1 MNLILKKPLLSIIT
15 LLFIQVTLAQ
25 TNNTLIIEG
34 NRIWIRE
41 FPKTGKVVFT
51 LNEGALCKVL
61 EKGEEQVIRGNQ
73 DFWYKIEHEGKLG
86 WVFGSQSNI
95 KQKASLNNFQPFLD
109 YFLQKCIYEN
119 DLNNLIY
126 SKSKLINNYI
136 HPEFGVTRLYN
147 PGTACVLFHYKYNEA
162 EGDYYESNTPKN
174 VKNYF
179 AQETPKGGFC
189 DKSQSADGIYY
200 TTVDD
205 LPTYAN
211 TDEEGNYFSEEIKI
225 PEKYKEG
232 QKVIVSILEDG
243 WISKIMYFMIADGKW
258 WLVIIDDCDCSA

>member
-1 MNLILKKPLLSIIT
+1 MNFILKKPLLSIIT

-51 LNEGALCKVL
+51 LDEGALCKVL

-109 YFLQKCIYEN
+109 YFLQKCVYEN
-119 DLNNLIY
+119 DLNNLLY
-126 SKSKLINNYI
+126 SKSKMINKYI
-136 HPEFGVTRLYN
+136 QSEIGVTRLYN
-147 PGTACVLFHYKYNEA
+147 PGVACVSFGFEYNSL
-162 EGDYYESNTPKN
+162 YENNT
-174 VKNYF
+174 VKTDELKYF
-179 AQETPKGGFC
+179 ANQLPTDGFC
-189 DKSQSADGIYY
+189 DKSQSANGIYY

-232 QKVIVSILEDG
+232 QKVKVNILEDG
-243 WISKIMYFMIADGKW
+243 WISKIMYFMIVDGKW
-258 WLVIIDDCDCSA
+258 WLVLIDDCDCSA